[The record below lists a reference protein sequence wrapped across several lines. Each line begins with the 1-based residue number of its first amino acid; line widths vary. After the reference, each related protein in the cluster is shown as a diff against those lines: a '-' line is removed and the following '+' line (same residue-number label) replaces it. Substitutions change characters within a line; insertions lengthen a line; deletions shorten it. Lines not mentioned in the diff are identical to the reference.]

1 MPGQLPPAGSPSPPG
16 HSSRG
21 SSESK
26 DASGDA
32 GPSPRQVGRERV
44 SWPCRVPCGCSP
56 LVPRDLNS
64 TFRCPRPSGSSRE
77 GLASRPPQPAFL
89 GPLPR
94 RECVQASVLVDTS
107 LYLVPCLNDC
117 GPYGQCLLLR
127 RHGYLYAGCSCRAGR
142 DGPDAP
148 VPMDPS
154 PGPLAGSHPSSAK
167 VGGRPEEWGPLPPS
181 LACRAPRPLCGLT
194 ETPPEMALLSG
205 LGFPAHT
212 CPQWPP
218 FVHTCPDPLWGDE
231 GFPPQGPGHGVGPEV
246 PEQPLPGLAP
256 PAQPWHPQC
265 RVGPQ
270 AGVDGAAQTTAQP
283 RLWPSRR

>member
-32 GPSPRQVGRERV
+32 GASPRQVGRERV

-167 VGGRPEEWGPLPPS
+167 VGGRPEEWGPLPPVPPDPCVGSQRHPRRWDCFLALVS
-181 LACRAPRPLCGLT
+181 LLT
-194 ETPPEMALLSG
+194 PAHSG
-205 LGFPAHT
+205 LRLSTPVLTHCGVTKGFLLKALGT
-212 CPQWPP
+212 
-218 FVHTCPDPLWGDE
+218 E
-231 GFPPQGPGHGVGPEV
+231 
-246 PEQPLPGLAP
+246 
-256 PAQPWHPQC
+256 
-265 RVGPQ
+265 
-270 AGVDGAAQTTAQP
+270 
-283 RLWPSRR
+283 